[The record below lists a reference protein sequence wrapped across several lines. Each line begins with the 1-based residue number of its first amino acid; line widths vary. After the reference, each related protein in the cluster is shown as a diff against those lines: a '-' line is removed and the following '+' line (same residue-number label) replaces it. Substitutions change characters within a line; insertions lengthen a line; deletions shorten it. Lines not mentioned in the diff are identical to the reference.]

1 MTLATYPLVSYAAL
15 LPEILLLAAGC
26 IVLLFPTATS
36 NERSPRAAW
45 LTLLSLIGAILLLEF
60 SPQMG
65 ISLDGGSGLEFGRL
79 SFFVRLSTLIVGV
92 ILTLVLWVQPDP
104 REQNEFFS
112 MMLFTLTGLMVLG
125 SATDL
130 VVLFLALELVSI
142 PTYVMVALSRPN
154 AKSLE
159 AGTKYFYLGAMA
171 AAITAYGFALLYGV
185 CGTASLT
192 GMQTRLTEIVA
203 NPADHSLAFSIA
215 GLGLL
220 LSISGL
226 LFKVSAVPFHFY
238 VADVY
243 QGAASAVA
251 GLLGFVP
258 KLAGFAAMFKI
269 LAACGWPTFSG
280 GTYWML
286 WIVAALSMTVGNIL
300 ALRQTNIKRMLGFS
314 GVAHAGYMLVGLLVG
329 PREQGMIGD
338 GAAAVLYYTVVYGI
352 ANLGAFAVLSLL
364 RVRGESA
371 ETLREIAGL
380 LRRQPSLA
388 LLLSLAMF
396 TLLGMPPT
404 PGFWGK
410 VGLFG
415 SALSTATASGGDAQ
429 HWLIVLVLIGM
440 VNTAI
445 GAAYYLRVIAACLLY
460 ESDDPIDAM
469 DRDAPRMGAVIC
481 GFLTV
486 MFMFY
491 PTALYEPGRAASA
504 ELMVAGRP
512 AQAPMNLA
520 HGVGDVSSAIVSRD

>member
-1 MTLATYPLVSYAAL
+1 MTLATYQLVSYAAL

-26 IVLLFPTATS
+26 IVLLFQPAES
-36 NERSPRAAW
+36 NDRPPKAAW

-60 SPQMG
+60 GPQLG
-65 ISLDGGSGLEFGRL
+65 ISLESCSGLEFGRL

-92 ILTLVLWVQPDP
+92 ILTLVLWIQPDP

-125 SATDL
+125 SASDL
-130 VVLFLALELVSI
+130 VLLFLALELVSI
-142 PTYVMVALSRPN
+142 PTYVMVALSRQN
-154 AKSLE
+154 ARALE

-192 GMQTRLTEIVA
+192 GMQARLTDILA
-203 NPADHSLAFSIA
+203 NPTGNPLAFSITS
-215 GLGLL
+215 LGLL
-220 LSISGL
+220 LSIGGL
-226 LFKVSAVPFHFY
+226 LFKLSAVPFHFY

-243 QGAASAVA
+243 QGAAAAVA

-269 LAACGWPTFSG
+269 LAACGWQTTTG
-280 GTYWML
+280 GIFWVL
-286 WIVAALSMTVGNIL
+286 WTVAALSMTFGNIL

-314 GVAHAGYMLVGLLVG
+314 GVAHSGYMLVGLLVG
-329 PREQGMIGD
+329 PHGQGMIGD

-352 ANLGAFAVLSLL
+352 ANLGAFAVLSVL

-371 ETLREIAGL
+371 ETLRDVAGL
-380 LRRQPSLA
+380 LKRQPSLA

-415 SALSTATASGGDAQ
+415 SALSIATTSTGPQ
-429 HWLIVLVLIGM
+429 QYWLIVLVLIGM

-460 ESDDPIDAM
+460 ESDDPIDAI

-481 GFLTV
+481 GFLTL

-491 PTALYEPGRAASA
+491 PTALFEPGRAASS
-504 ELMVAGRP
+504 ELMIVGRRP
-512 AQAPMNLA
+512 AAMQSADATAAHELMLA
-520 HGVGDVSSAIVSRD
+520 KRE